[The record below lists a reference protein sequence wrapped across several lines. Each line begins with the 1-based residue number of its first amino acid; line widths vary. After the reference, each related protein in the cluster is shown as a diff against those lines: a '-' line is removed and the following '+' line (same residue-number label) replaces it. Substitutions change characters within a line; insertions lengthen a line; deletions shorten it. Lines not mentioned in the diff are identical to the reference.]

1 MCFFV
6 GNLFLREAWG
16 QSKQD
21 PNKGR
26 KSKLSCWAP
35 EILITNNHSC
45 LLGRSLPKNHLQQ
58 DYLPLLLCCAGDNEN
73 ISFVS
78 NNSVH
83 QGKKKKQSV
92 QVAWIAIQFA
102 QLQQQRTQ
110 LWGIVWWNRLLNSI
124 LWQGMTKQ
132 NIFDPEFLKHLINK
146 EKNCHCALI

>member
-58 DYLPLLLCCAGDNEN
+58 LICHCCSVAQV
-73 ISFVS
+73 IMKILALFPTILSIKAKKR
-78 NNSVH
+78 NS
-83 QGKKKKQSV
+83 QC
-92 QVAWIAIQFA
+92 
-102 QLQQQRTQ
+102 
-110 LWGIVWWNRLLNSI
+110 RLLELLYNLLNCSNSG
-124 LWQGMTKQ
+124 L
-132 NIFDPEFLKHLINK
+132 
-146 EKNCHCALI
+146 NCEGLCGEIDY